1 VRFQSLTTR
10 FAVATAVLVI
20 VSLSALTMLAITVGR
35 HSVRREVQSGNAT
48 SAALAAR
55 AFEQYVLGCVSIV
68 EEAAQRPKL
77 SQEIRAA
84 KWSEAARVL
93 ENIVQHF
100 RRFAYVFVQDTQGV
114 IRVRVPYAKTVGQD
128 FSFRDFFQE
137 AVRTRQTY
145 VSGVYVARATQ
156 QRVVTLAVPVPDGAG
171 GLAGVLCAALSL
183 DRMSEVL
190 LELGQDRPSSLFV
203 VDRQGILVGDS
214 RGLRTSEPVSLAD
227 RPVVQAVLAGRAG
240 TMEIREPGT
249 DHILLGAYVPI
260 ARLGWGIVAVTP
272 AAIAYAPVTRLA
284 WGLAGISVACTVAAL
299 FVGLVLTRRL
309 TRPLRRLSE
318 ATAQVAGGDFQGAQ
332 VRVDGR
338 DEVAALATAF
348 NRMAARIAVSHRAL
362 EDRAR
367 EVSAAHDSLARE
379 LTERRRAELEV
390 RRLNEELEQRVQ
402 ERTRELAAANGELE
416 AFSYSVAH
424 DLRAPLRAMD
434 GFARILAEQWAPTLA
449 PDAQRLIGRVRAN
462 ATQMGA
468 LVDDLLA
475 FSRLGRQALTRGPVA
490 PDTLV
495 REALDALHAEQEGRR
510 VELTVDSLPL
520 CQGDPALLKQVF
532 VNLLGNALK
541 FTRKRDV
548 AQIEVGCRED
558 EGEWVYFV
566 RDNGVGFD
574 MRYAG
579 KLFGVFQRQ
588 HRMEEYEGTGV
599 GLAIV
604 QRIVHRHGG
613 RIWAEAALDAGATIF
628 FTLGGRGPDG

>member
-1 VRFQSLTTR
+1 MRFRSLTTR
-10 FAVATAVLVI
+10 FALATAVLVV
-20 VSLSALTMLAITVGR
+20 VSLGALSMLAITVGR
-35 HSVRREVQSGNAT
+35 HGVRSQVQSGNAT

-55 AFEQYVLGCVSIV
+55 AFEQYVLGSVSIV
-68 EEAAQRPKL
+68 EEASQRPKL

-84 KWSEAARVL
+84 NWPEAARVL
-93 ENIVQHF
+93 ENITQHF
-100 RRFAYVFVQDTQGV
+100 RRFAFLSVQDARGV
-114 IRVRVPYAKTVGQD
+114 VRARVPYADTVGKD
-128 FSFRDFFQE
+128 FSFRDFFQG
-137 AVRTRQTY
+137 AMQTRQTY
-145 VSGVYVARATQ
+145 ISGVYVSRGSQ

-171 GLAGVLCAALSL
+171 ELAGVLGAALSL
-183 DRMSEVL
+183 DRMSEIL
-190 LELGQDRPSSLFV
+190 LELGQDHPSRMFV
-203 VDRQGILVGDS
+203 VDGQGALVADS
-214 RGLRTSEPVSLAD
+214 RGLRTSEPVPMAD
-227 RPVVQAVLAGRAG
+227 RPIVQAVLAGRAG
-240 TMEIREPGT
+240 TMEYREAGT
-249 DHILLGAYVPI
+249 GQAFLGAYVPI
-260 ARLGWGIVAVTP
+260 ARLGWGIVAATP
-272 AAIAYAPVTRLA
+272 AEIAYATVTRVA
-284 WGLAGISVACTVAAL
+284 WGLAGISVACTVAAV

-318 ATAQVAGGDFQGAQ
+318 ATEHVAGGDFQRGR
-332 VRVDGR
+332 VSVDGR

-348 NRMAARIAVSHRAL
+348 NRMADRIASSQRTL
-362 EDRAR
+362 EERAR
-367 EVSAAHDSLARE
+367 EITAANLSLAQE
-379 LTERRRAELEV
+379 VDERRRAELEV

-434 GFARILAEQWAPTLA
+434 GFSRILAEQWAPSLE

-475 FSRLGRQALTRGPVA
+475 FSRLGRQALKVRPLV
-490 PDTLV
+490 PDALV
-495 REALDALHAEQEGRR
+495 HEALAALHAEQEGRR
-510 VELTVDSLPL
+510 VELTIGSLPG
-520 CQGDPALLKQVF
+520 CRGDAPLLKQVF

-541 FTRKRDV
+541 FTRKREV
-548 AQIEVGCRED
+548 AQIEVGCREA
-558 EGEWVYFV
+558 EGECVYFV

-604 QRIVHRHGG
+604 QRIIHRHGG
-613 RIWAEAALDAGATIF
+613 RVWAEATLDAGATTF